1 MQSSFLKVVYTG
13 LLCLLDAA
21 MQIHAATLPDKT
33 AIDGLVKRVLKEQA
47 AHFET
52 AFIPQENGKDVFELE
67 SSHGK
72 ILLKGSNGLSIAS
85 ALNYYLHNYAHC
97 DVSWNGTNLQL
108 PLPLPAV
115 DTIVHKT
122 TPYKYRY
129 YLNYCTFNYTISWW
143 KWERWQ
149 WEIDWMALNGIN
161 MPLALTGQNSIWDRV
176 YKSLG
181 FTDKDLSNFYSGPT
195 YFNWFWMGNLD
206 GWGGPLPQSFM
217 KGHEALQKQ
226 ILERE
231 RSLGMTPVLP
241 AFTGHVPPAFKDKF
255 PNAKVKR
262 TNWDAG
268 FDDVYILDPGD
279 PMFAE
284 IGRRFMEEEIRTF
297 GTDHLY
303 SSDTFNENLPPTN
316 DSVFLHQIS
325 KKIYQSMAAVDTA
338 AIWVM
343 QGWMFHYQKDFWH
356 PAQIR
361 ALMTAAPDDKMVVL
375 DLFSENYPVWNRTE
389 AYYGKQWIW
398 CMLQNFGGNISMYGR
413 MDNVANDPAN
423 ALHDPSAKNLVGI
436 GVTPEGIEQNPVMYA
451 LMLENVWRD
460 QPIDL
465 NTWLKAYALRRYG
478 RQNDAAEKAWD
489 ILHKTVYSGG
499 LTEGGPE
506 SILTGRPG
514 FKTETTR
521 TKTMLA
527 YDPGALIPAW
537 DHMMEAAAALKNSDG
552 FQYDVVDVTRQVLA
566 NYADSLQQQFARA
579 YQHNDA
585 VAFKKYSGQFIVLLT
600 DMDRLL
606 ATRKDFLLGRWL
618 EDAKGWGAT
627 PAEKALFEKNA
638 RDLVTLWGDKNSELH
653 EYSSRQ
659 WSGLINNFY
668 KARWAQF
675 FTYINACMQ
684 QHKPVDEKYFDEKMK
699 DWEWQWVNA
708 HELYTATPKGNAV
721 ATAKELYT
729 KYNAVIKA
737 TYN

>member
-1 MQSSFLKVVYTG
+1 MQSSFLKVFYTG
-13 LLCLLDAA
+13 LLCLLGAA
-21 MQIHAATLPDKT
+21 MQIHAATPDKA

-52 AFIPQENGKDVFELE
+52 AFIPRENGKDVFELA
-67 SSHGK
+67 SSNGK

-97 DVSWNGTNLQL
+97 DISWNGTNLQL
-108 PLPLPAV
+108 PQPLPVV
-115 DTIVHKT
+115 DGIVHKT

-143 KWERWQ
+143 KWDRWQ

-356 PAQIR
+356 PAQIQ

-465 NTWLKAYALRRYG
+465 GAWLKAYALRRYG

-506 SILTGRPG
+506 SIITGRPT

-537 DHMMEAAAALKNSDG
+537 DNMMEAAAALKSSDG

-579 YQHNDA
+579 YQNNDA
-585 VAFKKYSGQFIVLLT
+585 AAFKKYSLQFLALLT

-618 EDAKGWGAT
+618 QDAKGWGAT

-675 FTYINACMQ
+675 FTYVNTCMQ
-684 QHKPVDEKYFDEKMK
+684 QHKSVDEKYFDEKMK

-708 HELYTATPKGNAV
+708 HELYAATPKGNAV
-721 ATAKELYT
+721 ATAKELYA
-729 KYNAVIKA
+729 KYSAVVKA

>member
-1 MQSSFLKVVYTG
+1 
-13 LLCLLDAA
+13 
-21 MQIHAATLPDKT
+21 MQIHAAALPDKT
-33 AIDGLVKRVLKEQA
+33 AIDGLVKRILKEQA

-108 PLPLPAV
+108 PLPLPVV

-143 KWERWQ
+143 KWDRWQ

-356 PAQIR
+356 PAQIQ

-537 DHMMEAAAALKNSDG
+537 DHMIEAAAALKNSDG

-618 EDAKGWGAT
+618 EDAKGWGDT

-675 FTYINACMQ
+675 FTYVNACMQ

>member
-1 MQSSFLKVVYTG
+1 MQSSFLKGFYAG
-13 LLCLLDAA
+13 LLCLLGAVL
-21 MQIHAATLPDKT
+21 QTHAAAPDKT

-67 SSHGK
+67 SSNGK

-85 ALNYYLHNYAHC
+85 ALNYYLHNYANC

-108 PLPLPAV
+108 PQPLPVV
-115 DTIVHKT
+115 DVKVHKT

-268 FDDVYILDPGD
+268 FDDVYILDPAD

-356 PAQIR
+356 PAQIQ

-489 ILHKTVYSGG
+489 ILHRTVYSGG

-506 SILTGRPG
+506 SILTGRPT

-527 YDPGALIPAW
+527 YDPAALIPAW
-537 DHMMEAAAALKNSDG
+537 DNMMQAAAALKSSDG

-579 YQHNDA
+579 YQKNDA
-585 VAFKKYSGQFIVLLT
+585 VAFKKYSGQFLALLT

-618 EDAKGWGAT
+618 QDAKGWGTT

-675 FTYINACMQ
+675 FTYVNTCMQ

-699 DWEWQWVNA
+699 DWEWQWVNG
-708 HELYTATPKGNAV
+708 HELYAATPQGNAV
-721 ATAKELYT
+721 ATAKELYA
-729 KYNAVIKA
+729 KYSGIVKA